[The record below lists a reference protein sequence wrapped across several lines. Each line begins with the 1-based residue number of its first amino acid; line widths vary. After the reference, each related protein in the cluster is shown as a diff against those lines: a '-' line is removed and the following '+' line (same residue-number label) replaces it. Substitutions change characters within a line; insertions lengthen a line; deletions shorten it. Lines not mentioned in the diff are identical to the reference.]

1 MNPLRINM
9 LRIIALCL
17 MIPNVLHPKLTT
29 LKYFDPAP
37 NYSANDSMVPP
48 NSQFLNLKKANT
60 EVINIEQYNHD
71 IDAAM
76 ARIDKGEFTSH
87 EDFFKELEFDSE
99 LENLSGTILFPEKL
113 KTANEFLSK

>member
-1 MNPLRINM
+1 MSIFSN
-9 LRIIALCL
+9 
-17 MIPNVLHPKLTT
+17 K
-29 LKYFDPAP
+29 
-37 NYSANDSMVPP
+37 
-48 NSQFLNLKKANT
+48 NT